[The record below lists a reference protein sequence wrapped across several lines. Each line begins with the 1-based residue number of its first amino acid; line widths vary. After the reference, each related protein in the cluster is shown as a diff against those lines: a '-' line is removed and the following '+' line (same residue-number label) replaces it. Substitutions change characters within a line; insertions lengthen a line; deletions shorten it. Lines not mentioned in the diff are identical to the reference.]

1 MQIPTQAARPASHI
15 ASQSLQHPAIIG
27 VHLRTPFTPAA
38 ALSGVPEITNTEEVI
53 GSNPVSPTST
63 DRPLTSRNTAVSAFF
78 TWCIARYVPD
88 SRALSPHRSAW
99 FASLAVPRASMPQEA
114 PCPNHPV

>member
-38 ALSGVPEITNTEEVI
+38 ALSGVPEITDTEEVT
-53 GSNPVSPTST
+53 GSNPVSPTSNIPSQMSFRGFPSHAVQPISNQRAGWSGAH
-63 DRPLTSRNTAVSAFF
+63 DQLNGRP
-78 TWCIARYVPD
+78 Y
-88 SRALSPHRSAW
+88 
-99 FASLAVPRASMPQEA
+99 
-114 PCPNHPV
+114 